1 MPEPKG
7 IRLEDGR
14 AVSQYL
20 GLRQDMMDTIRTQM
34 QTGFA
39 QLSKEMAGLRA
50 SQSEQSNAHQKPMV
64 ALSGEETTITTG
76 QIHDVSNP
84 PVGVILQPGAKL
96 VINNVINNNVT
107 VDLSAHSTVE
117 NHTTTSIPISATIA
131 GDGIIESLGKMLGE
145 LFKV

>member
-7 IRLEDGR
+7 IKLEDGR

-50 SQSEQSNAHQKPMV
+50 GQSEQGDAHQKSMV

-84 PVGVILQPGAKL
+84 P
-96 VINNVINNNVT
+96 
-107 VDLSAHSTVE
+107 
-117 NHTTTSIPISATIA
+117 
-131 GDGIIESLGKMLGE
+131 
-145 LFKV
+145 